1 MNRKIKNSLL
11 QRILSLAV
19 LMLVPAL
26 AQAYI
31 GFCYQLTINCL
42 HWEQGILYPTMDF
55 EWIISC
61 YDNEVSI
68 DGKTYYMFYSRPA
81 AYPTTSRSAGKT
93 AGDDGLRY
101 YTLGIRKADGRVYV
115 NYAEYLDHLSKTG
128 FSELEE
134 GFLGNPDH
142 VPYHITDDGEMIL
155 YDYTMEVG
163 DQYRHVD
170 GYEDVSVVEKDMVT
184 LNDGAEH
191 RRLTLSNGL
200 VLVEGLG
207 CINST
212 GLLLDYLN
220 PATDNNWLGASL
232 AYVETDS
239 GYLFKDETYTPHVD
253 GVMTIHNSPELPSQ
267 LAYDLQGRRLSS
279 PPTKGIYIQDNKKIM
294 RR

>member
-1 MNRKIKNSLL
+1 MNKKIKNSRLML
-11 QRILSLAV
+11 LAV

-128 FSELEE
+128 FSELELEE
-134 GFLGNPDH
+134 GGTGTCFTSSTTTPTT
-142 VPYHITDDGEMIL
+142 VW
-155 YDYTMEVG
+155 
-163 DQYRHVD
+163 
-170 GYEDVSVVEKDMVT
+170 DV
-184 LNDGAEH
+184 
-191 RRLTLSNGL
+191 
-200 VLVEGLG
+200 
-207 CINST
+207 
-212 GLLLDYLN
+212 
-220 PATDNNWLGASL
+220 
-232 AYVETDS
+232 
-239 GYLFKDETYTPHVD
+239 
-253 GVMTIHNSPELPSQ
+253 
-267 LAYDLQGRRLSS
+267 
-279 PPTKGIYIQDNKKIM
+279 
-294 RR
+294 